1 MKLLYE
7 SVLERVNEM
16 KTAKLTVM
24 AMGLLLTCL
33 TLAVTARADGAR
45 SYISPGGSDNRPCTR
60 NQPCRTFDAAL
71 AKTDAGG
78 EIVAMETGTYDP
90 TTVSK
95 SITLAAAPG
104 ADVAIRVATGNAI
117 TVTAN
122 AGDVVV
128 LRGLRLGGPGKNVAG
143 VNGVFFN
150 INSPSCCVA
159 VHIENSVISDFD
171 RGVQMEL
178 GVASR
183 LLVSDSVLRANKT
196 GINMFVGGAD
206 GNGASI
212 ERTRFES
219 NEVGL
224 FHFGGNSAA
233 VSNSV
238 ASGNGTGFLTQG
250 SGKLELFNTIATK
263 NHTGIKADGG
273 IIRIAYCSLTGN
285 GTGISAS
292 GGTIGTMG
300 NNMVV
305 NNDIDVAG
313 SVNVVTFLPR

>member
-1 MKLLYE
+1 
-7 SVLERVNEM
+7 M
-16 KTAKLTVM
+16 KTTKLTVM

-33 TLAVTARADGAR
+33 SLAATARADGAR
-45 SYISPGGSDNRPCTR
+45 SYISPNGSDNRPCTR
-60 NQPCRTFDAAL
+60 NQPCRSFDGAL

-90 TTVSK
+90 TTVTK

-104 ADVAIRVATGNAI
+104 ADVAIRVATGNA
-117 TVTAN
+117 VTISGN
-122 AGDVVV
+122 PGDVVV

-143 VNGVFFN
+143 TNGVFFN
-150 INSPSCCVA
+150 ISSPNCCVS
-159 VHIENSVISDFD
+159 VNIENSIISDFD

-224 FHFGGNSAA
+224 KHFGGNSAA

-238 ASGNGTGFLTQG
+238 ASGNGIGFLTDG
-250 SGKLELFNTIATK
+250 SGKLELFHTVASK
-263 NHTGIKADGG
+263 NGTGVKADGG
-273 IIRIAYCSLTGN
+273 FIRIAYCSVTGN

-313 SVNVVTFLPR
+313 SINVVTFVPR

>member
-1 MKLLYE
+1 MKI
-7 SVLERVNEM
+7 
-16 KTAKLTVM
+16 TKLTVM
-24 AMGLLLTCL
+24 TMGLLLTCMGL
-33 TLAVTARADGAR
+33 TATARADGAR
-45 SYISPGGSDNRPCTR
+45 SYISPSGSDNRPCTR
-60 NQPCRTFDAAL
+60 TQPCRTFDGAL

-78 EIVAMETGTYDP
+78 EIIALETGAYDP

-95 SITLAAAPG
+95 SITLAAVPG
-104 ADVAIRVATGNAI
+104 ADVAIRVTTGNAV
-117 TVTAN
+117 TVSAS

-128 LRGLRLGGPGKNVAG
+128 LRGLRLSGPGKNVAG
-143 VNGVFFN
+143 TNGVFFN
-150 INSPSCCVA
+150 ISSPNCCVS
-159 VHIENSVISDFD
+159 VNIENSTISDFD
-171 RGVQMEL
+171 KGVQMEL

-196 GINMFVGGAD
+196 GINLFVGGAD

-219 NEVGL
+219 NDVGL
-224 FHFGGNSAA
+224 LHSGGNSAA

-238 ASGNGTGFLTQG
+238 ASGNGIGFLTDG
-250 SGKLELFNTIATK
+250 SGKLELFHTVASK
-263 NHTGIKADGG
+263 NGTGVKADGG
-273 IIRIAYCSLTGN
+273 FIRIAYCSVTGN

-313 SVNVVTFLPR
+313 TPNFVPFVPR

>member
-1 MKLLYE
+1 MKI
-7 SVLERVNEM
+7 
-16 KTAKLTVM
+16 TKLTVM
-24 AMGLLLTCL
+24 TMGLVLTCL
-33 TLAVTARADGAR
+33 SLSATARADGSR
-45 SYISPGGSDNRPCTR
+45 SYISPAGSDNRPCTR
-60 NQPCRTFDAAL
+60 NQPCRSFDGAL
-71 AKTDAGG
+71 TKTDAGG

-104 ADVAIRVATGNAI
+104 ADVAIRVNSGNA
-117 TVTAN
+117 VTIAAN
-122 AGDVVV
+122 PGDIVV

-143 VNGVFFN
+143 SNGVFFN
-150 INSPSCCVA
+150 ITSPNCCVS
-159 VHIENSVISDFD
+159 VNIENSVISDFD

-183 LLVSDSVLRANKT
+183 LLMTDSVLRANNT
-196 GINMFVGGAD
+196 GLNMFVGGAD

-219 NEVGL
+219 NGVGL
-224 FHFGGNSAA
+224 RHFGGNSAA

-238 ASGNGTGFLTQG
+238 ASGNGIGFQTEG
-250 SGKLELFNTIATK
+250 SGKLELFYTVASK
-263 NHTGIKADGG
+263 NGTGVKADGG
-273 IIRIAYCSLTGN
+273 AIRIAYSSMTGN

-292 GGTIGTMG
+292 GGTIHTMG

-313 SVNVVTFLPR
+313 SINVVTFLPR